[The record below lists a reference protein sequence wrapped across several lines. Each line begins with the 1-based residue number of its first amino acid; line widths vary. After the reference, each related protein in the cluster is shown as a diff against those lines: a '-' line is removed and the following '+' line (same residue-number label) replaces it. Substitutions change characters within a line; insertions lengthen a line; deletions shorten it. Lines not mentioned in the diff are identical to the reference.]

1 MFDFSGKFISR
12 LFSQIKACNFV
23 SFSNLIR
30 VLKLKQR
37 CCTRVIPRQIVFHL
51 DVSITYPYNFLKRF
65 YLIMFLRRNKT
76 SQRMTSV
83 CTVGIRSLYTTMMLL
98 FIFLSIYV
106 FLWDPRFASCQ
117 SITGLLKRTG
127 AMPRCIERSCGEIKG
142 HRRPECHGESNSLLF
157 FFDSGTTK
165 NVFIRVFVERGLW

>member
-1 MFDFSGKFISR
+1 M
-12 LFSQIKACNFV
+12 
-23 SFSNLIR
+23 
-30 VLKLKQR
+30 
-37 CCTRVIPRQIVFHL
+37 

-76 SQRMTSV
+76 PQRTTSV

-106 FLWDPRFASCQ
+106 FLWDPRFVSCQ

-127 AMPRCIERSCGEIKG
+127 AMPRFFERSSRGEIKG
-142 HRRPECHGESNSLLF
+142 RRRLECHGESNSLILLL

-165 NVFIRVFVERGLW
+165 NVFIRVFVERDLW